1 MRIFTWLG
9 SLVAL
14 ILVIAGGAYF
24 VAQSGLIDLDDAA
37 RKKAPGSF
45 ATLSDGQ
52 VHYQWHGP
60 EGGDITVM
68 VHGLSTPSFV
78 WKGLLKH
85 MTDAGL
91 RVLTYDLYGRGWSD
105 RPDADNN
112 AEFFDRQLVELL
124 KSQKVSGPV
133 NLVGYSM
140 GGAVAVNYTA
150 NHPDAVTRL
159 ALFAPAGYPD
169 PKGVTTK
176 MIGMMNMPIFGDWF
190 MTIIGRK
197 LMMRGMS
204 APHNQGPII
213 PDIVARYK
221 EQISYKGF
229 LRSMVSTMRHFP
241 LTTLQTQY
249 EVVGKQGL
257 PVAAI
262 WGDQDSVVPVWQ
274 ADLVKNAVPHLQLH
288 VIKGGYHSVPFINT
302 DESGPI
308 LATFLT
314 SPAG

>member
-1 MRIFTWLG
+1 MKIFKWFGFLI
-9 SLVAL
+9 AL
-14 ILVIAGGAYF
+14 IIVVAAGAYF
-24 VAQSGLIDLDDAA
+24 VAQSRLVDLDDTA

-45 ATLSDGQ
+45 VALSDGQ

-60 EGGDITVM
+60 ENGDITVM

-78 WKGLLKH
+78 WKGLLEH
-85 MTDAGL
+85 MTGAGL

-105 RPDADNN
+105 RPDADNS

-124 KSQKVSGPV
+124 KSQNVAGPI

-140 GGAVAVNYTA
+140 GGAIAVNYAA
-150 NHPDAVTRL
+150 NHPNAVTRL
-159 ALFAPAGYPD
+159 GLFAPAGFPD
-169 PKGVTTK
+169 PEGLTTK
-176 MIGMMNMPIFGDWF
+176 MIGMMNIPVFGDWF
-190 MTIIGRK
+190 MGTLGRK
-197 LMMRGMS
+197 LMIGGM
-204 APHNQGPII
+204 AEPKNQGPVI
-213 PDIVARYK
+213 PDIVARYE

-241 LTTLQTQY
+241 LTTLQAQY

-262 WGDQDSVVPVWQ
+262 WGDQDTVVPVWQ

-288 VIKGGYHSVPFINT
+288 VIKGGYHSVPFIQV
-302 DESGPI
+302 DEAGPI
-308 LATFLT
+308 LARFLT